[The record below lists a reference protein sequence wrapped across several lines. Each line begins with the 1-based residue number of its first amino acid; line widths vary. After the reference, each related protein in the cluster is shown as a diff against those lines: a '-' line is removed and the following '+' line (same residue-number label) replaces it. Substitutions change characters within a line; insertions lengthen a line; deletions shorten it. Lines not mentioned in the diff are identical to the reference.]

1 MFMASSSIERKII
14 AALTPFIEEEKTRFL
29 PRFFMALPGGYGEG
43 DRFLGVRVPST
54 RKVAKAYGSTT
65 LDEIALLLHSP
76 WHEVRLCALFILVER
91 YRRTDDK
98 KSVVDFYLSHLQGV
112 NNWDLVDSS
121 APQILGEYLKHNSDR
136 SVLYEFAA
144 SENLWKRRIGIVATQ
159 ALLRDGQYD
168 DTLNLAAMLL
178 DEPHDLVR
186 KATGWMLRELGK
198 KAPKKLEAFLQM
210 HAAEMPRMMLR
221 YAIEKLDKH
230 ERRYFLDL
238 KSNRK

>member
-1 MFMASSSIERKII
+1 MASSSIERKII
-14 AALTPFIEEEKTRFL
+14 AALTPFIEEEKARFL
-29 PRFFMALPGGYGEG
+29 PRFFMAIPGGYGEG

-54 RKVAKAYGSTT
+54 RKVAKAYFSITP
-65 LDEIALLLHSP
+65 DEIASLLHSP

-91 YRRTDDK
+91 YRKSDEKR
-98 KSVVDFYLSHLQGV
+98 SVVDFYLSHLQGV

-121 APQILGEYLKHNSDR
+121 APQILGDYLKNDSDR
-136 SVLYEFAA
+136 SILYAFCA
-144 SENLWKRRIGIVATQ
+144 SENLWKRRIGIVATL

-168 DTLNLAAMLL
+168 DTLKLTALL
-178 DEPHDLVR
+178 LNEPHDLIR

-198 KAPKKLEAFLQM
+198 KEPKKLEAFLQM
-210 HAAEMPRMMLR
+210 HAAEMPRTMLR

-238 KSNRK
+238 KSDRK